1 MRVRRRK
8 VALFALMVLL
18 AFPLAAV
25 AAGNTGNNLS
35 MGIGFNYATG
45 DYGTGQTT
53 DSVAIPLVVDFYP
66 TKRLNFELVVPYLY
80 QSNSNTIFANG
91 VRFSMARTSRRMRPG
106 FNLDQSQSG
115 LGDITLT
122 TGYGLLQETATR
134 PLVRALLYLQF
145 PTGDENKGLGT
156 GELAAGPGLSV
167 SKWFQQWNVYG
178 ETRYIFQGSNSDIGL
193 KDYLTLDGEVGYA
206 LNRYVLPSIALWYAT
221 APSDDS
227 SDLLEARFKVKYK
240 ISDELLAEGYLLK
253 GLSNNS
259 ADFGLGASIS
269 YSF

>member
-1 MRVRRRK
+1 MRRSGRTI
-8 VALFALMVLL
+8 AIFALMVLL
-18 AFPLAAV
+18 GFPLAAV

-53 DSVAIPLVVDFYP
+53 DSLAIPLVVDFYP

-91 VRFSMARTSRRMRPG
+91 MRFSMARTSRRMRPG

-122 TGYGLLQETATR
+122 TGYGLLPETATR

-227 SDLLEARFKVKYK
+227 SDLLEARLKVKYK

-253 GLSNNS
+253 GLSNSS